1 MDFLHA
7 RIHRVRLLQLMATWR
22 ARRVGLPDVLL
33 ISCPRCR
40 DQYFADVERNVE
52 LLALQEAR
60 WAARV
65 RLAQEC
71 PDHPHRFTVEG

>member
-7 RIHRVRLLQLMATWR
+7 RIHRVRLLQLLASWR
-22 ARRVGLPDVLL
+22 SRGMPAVTVLL
-33 ISCPRCR
+33 IDCPRCH
-40 DQYFADVERNVE
+40 DQYFADAERDVEPFI
-52 LLALQEAR
+52 LQEAR

-71 PDHPHRFTVEG
+71 PDHPHRFSVGE

>member
-7 RIHRVRLLQLMATWR
+7 RIHRARLLQLLVSWR
-22 ARRVGLPDVLL
+22 SYGQPVFNVLL

-40 DQYFADVERNVE
+40 DQYFADVERDVE
-52 LLALQEAR
+52 LLTLQEAR

-71 PDHPHRFTVEG
+71 PDHPHRFTVEE